1 MPEIEIIES
10 VREKLDWLAGKILER
25 FTGLKE
31 FTLKKENVR
40 SRDIKR
46 IAGVR
51 VARRFRSSGI
61 PCDRY

>member
-40 SRDIKR
+40 SRDIKT

-51 VARRFRSSGI
+51 LTRRFRSSGI